1 MGCVLTNMMNHEHIS
16 FWPYASCCYLQ
27 SINGG
32 PIRQMHYSQMYTAKV
47 LSADPLI
54 DGALVSKSTLC
65 TSVTLGP
72 ALIGDA
78 IRVQQPVSV
87 FQHLQGAQ
95 GRDDTLSQMSGRC
108 VRTPHL
114 LCGTGPRQGSK
125 VLVEHVTGRKLAM

>member
-47 LSADPLI
+47 LSADPLMMVH
-54 DGALVSKSTLC
+54 LCPNQLCVPVSL
-65 TSVTLGP
+65 LGQP
-72 ALIGDA
+72 YIGDA